1 VHGQS
6 CRNGTCC
13 NGTLTLVLDD
23 AIVVTAGRKVADPVD
38 HRQWP
43 VELRQRLGDAGS
55 VALADVLDERDHV
68 LTSMVTDRFERRLT
82 EECGKLRAEVRAEI
96 ATLHAELRADFRIG
110 LADVRADFIKWSF
123 LFWIGQAV
131 TVVGTVAG
139 LLVAFR

>member
-1 VHGQS
+1 M
-6 CRNGTCC
+6 
-13 NGTLTLVLDD
+13 
-23 AIVVTAGRKVADPVD
+23 D

-55 VALADVLDERDHV
+55 VALADVLDDRDHV
-68 LTSMVTDRFERRLT
+68 LTSIVTERFEHRLT
-82 EECGKLRAEVRAEI
+82 EECGKLSAEMTILR
-96 ATLHAELRADFRIG
+96 AELRADFRIG

-123 LFWIGQAV
+123 IFWIGQVV